1 MFASI
6 SQVFEIKRIL
16 EIGTYDGQNARYLS
30 ILFPQAEIETMDL
43 SEDDPLFINSYN
55 RNDPNFLSKFLEER
69 EANHTASKMITF
81 TRLNSLGLVN
91 YESKSYDLIWI
102 DGAHGYPIVAIDIA
116 NSVRLLRDGG
126 VLLCDDVWVGRNAD
140 VSDFM
145 Y

>member
-1 MFASI
+1 
-6 SQVFEIKRIL
+6 
-16 EIGTYDGQNARYLS
+16 
-30 ILFPQAEIETMDL
+30 
-43 SEDDPLFINSYN
+43 
-55 RNDPNFLSKFLEER
+55 
-69 EANHTASKMITF
+69 MITF

-140 VSDFM
+140 VSDFLYKSGATIETLQAM
-145 Y
+145 KEADLIDFSLAYKRLDFESAGNPLLKEYIAIAKHRSQR